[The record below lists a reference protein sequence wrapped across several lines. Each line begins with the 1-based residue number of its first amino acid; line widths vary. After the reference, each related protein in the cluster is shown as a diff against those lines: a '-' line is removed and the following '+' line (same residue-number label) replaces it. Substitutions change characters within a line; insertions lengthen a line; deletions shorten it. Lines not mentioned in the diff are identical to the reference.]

1 MRKAVLI
8 LLVVALVVSG
18 NAFAGGR
25 QEADRAPRVA
35 GIMMQSDVE
44 WFRYIDAGMRR
55 AAEEEGLDYVTGNA
69 QMDVVIEGN
78 LIDTYVS
85 QGFDAVIVSALDSA
99 ASRPALDRAR
109 QEGVHVINYNTIP
122 PGTEFFI
129 GIDNYT
135 LGYQMGEYLADFIT
149 RNNVSNPRIAMVT
162 ISMFEVGQQRADGFL
177 DAIQSVPGVE
187 IVAQQD
193 AAGPERGAD
202 VVETILQGDPDIDFI
217 WAANEGG
224 MIGAIVGV
232 MAADLQDRIKVFG
245 TDMSLQGAQYLLD
258 ESSPLFAVSTQQPY
272 QIGYESVRVAAEVIR
287 GGSPSSE
294 VIVPLDL
301 FSREDLGRV
310 RAWLDEAESIVN

>member
-1 MRKAVLI
+1 MRKTALV
-8 LLVVALVVSG
+8 LLVIALVVSG
-18 NAFAGGR
+18 HAFAGGR
-25 QEADRAPRVA
+25 REAVDQPRVA

-55 AAEEEGLDYVTGNA
+55 AAEAEGVDYVTGNA

-78 LIDTYVS
+78 LVDTYVS
-85 QGFDAVIVSALDSA
+85 QGFDAIIVSALDSS

-122 PGTEFFI
+122 PGTEYFI

-135 LGYQMGEYLADFIT
+135 LGYQMGEYLADFIA

-177 DAIQSVPGVE
+177 DAIESVPGVE

-224 MIGAIVGV
+224 AIGAVVGV
-232 MAADLQDRIKVFG
+232 MAANLQDQIKVFG
-245 TDMSLQGAQYLLD
+245 TDMSLQAAQYLLD
-258 ESSPLFAVSTQQPY
+258 ENSPLFAVSTQQPFE
-272 QIGYESVRVAAEVIR
+272 IGYESMKVAVEVIR